1 MVRLKLS
8 HVQES
13 CLKLGFEFLD
23 EKYKNNSFKHTFRC
37 IKHDQVHKGCFIALR
52 KGVGLRCCRLDRIK
66 QWRDYRKHGIDEVR
80 AACLDNGYE
89 LQDKEYLHINYKHH
103 FRCLKHGQIHK
114 ASYKQIKRGAGLKC
128 CHKKVKP
135 SSEDYLIDK
144 LNDLGFSLLGKF
156 DGINE
161 KSMLKCKKH
170 GKVFFSTIK
179 SLVKDHKKPGCC
191 AEPVE
196 PKTPKVVAPTDAA
209 WRHETKEAAEFR
221 CFVCRAK
228 DLNDG
233 NSVAHKV
240 HIETEEEVIDS
251 MVMCNDCSLLFHK
264 KYGFTGNTSDQYEEF
279 CLEHSKHTGIESTM
293 RKIDWQIK

>member
-1 MVRLKLS
+1 MLACSAEFANAGEVTESFVRVANLDLR
-8 HVQES
+8 HAQE
-13 CLKLGFEFLD
+13 
-23 EKYKNNSFKHTFRC
+23 T
-37 IKHDQVHKGCFIALR
+37 
-52 KGVGLRCCRLDRIK
+52 
-66 QWRDYRKHGIDEVR
+66 
-80 AACLDNGYE
+80 
-89 LQDKEYLHINYKHH
+89 
-103 FRCLKHGQIHK
+103 GQ
-114 ASYKQIKRGAGLKC
+114 L
-128 CHKKVKP
+128 
-135 SSEDYLIDK
+135 
-144 LNDLGFSLLGKF
+144 
-156 DGINE
+156 
-161 KSMLKCKKH
+161 
-170 GKVFFSTIK
+170 
-179 SLVKDHKKPGCC
+179 
-191 AEPVE
+191 
-196 PKTPKVVAPTDAA
+196 VAPTDAA